1 MTDENFQKFE
11 TERLI
16 VRRFEAR
23 DAEDFLALRSIP
35 EVLRYQ
41 RWNRAFDLAA
51 AEEFAAGMMA
61 AHPDTPDAWYQFA
74 VTLREDGRFIG
85 DLAAR
90 FDYPEEGRAELGYS
104 LFPEFQGQGYAR
116 EAVAALLDY
125 LFQARGKRRV
135 IAQIDVRNRPSIA
148 LVEALG
154 FRREAHLI
162 ECTEVRGEICDDYL
176 YALLAREW
184 ASR

>member
-1 MTDENFQKFE
+1 MADESFRKFE
-11 TERLI
+11 TERLL

-23 DAEDFLALRSIP
+23 DAADFLALRSIP

-41 RWNRAFDLAA
+41 RWDRTFDLAA
-51 AEEFAAGMMA
+51 AEKFAADMMA
-61 AHPDTPDAWYQFA
+61 ADPDTPDAWFQFA
-74 VTLREDGRFIG
+74 VTLRRDGRFIG

-90 FDYPEEGRAELGYS
+90 FDYPEEGQAELGYS

-116 EAVAALLDY
+116 EALAGLLDY
-125 LFQARGKRRV
+125 LFRGRSKRRV

-154 FRREAHLI
+154 FRREAHLV

-184 ASR
+184 TSP